1 VAARTDPARLVA
13 VAVGGVLGSWLRW
26 RIGVHWP
33 VRLGQ
38 FPTTTLVINLTG
50 ALVLGGVVAA
60 WLERRPRRL
69 VAHALVGTGVIG
81 SYTTF
86 STMAVEAVTLVE
98 LGHVVRAGTY
108 LALSLVLGVG
118 VFAVGLRIGRAA
130 LGRP

>member
-1 VAARTDPARLVA
+1 
-13 VAVGGVLGSWLRW
+13 
-26 RIGVHWP
+26 
-33 VRLGQ
+33 
-38 FPTTTLVINLTG
+38 
-50 ALVLGGVVAA
+50 
-60 WLERRPRRL
+60 

>member
-108 LALSLVLGVG
+108 LALSLVLGVA

-130 LGRP
+130 WGRP